1 MKKIFKNSIFIFL
14 IILISNFTLYIVS
27 VHHKKGQ
34 ISSINSM
41 AMHHYNSFTNGLIE
55 LENFPDIK
63 VNGEN
68 YILGECRDCSNYT
81 AYKGD
86 SVKDNTL
93 IYGKNEYIANGY
105 WAIKIVNGKV
115 EAVWASN
122 YPLQEKQLVEYSEK
136 EQLKEIT
143 IIKKFDKYQLIG
155 YYKAE

>member
-1 MKKIFKNSIFIFL
+1 MKKILKSSIFMFF
-14 IILISNFTLYIVS
+14 IILTSIFMLYVVS
-27 VHHKKGQ
+27 VHNKKGQ

-41 AMHHYNSFTNGLIE
+41 AMHHYNSFTNGLIK

-68 YILGECRDCSNYT
+68 YILGECQDCSNYT

-93 IYGKNEYIANGY
+93 IYGKKEYIANGY

-115 EAVWASN
+115 EATWASN
-122 YPLQEKQLVEYSEK
+122 YPLQKNQLIEYSEK
-136 EQLKEIT
+136 KQLKEIT
-143 IIKKFDKYQLIG
+143 IIKKFDKSKLIG